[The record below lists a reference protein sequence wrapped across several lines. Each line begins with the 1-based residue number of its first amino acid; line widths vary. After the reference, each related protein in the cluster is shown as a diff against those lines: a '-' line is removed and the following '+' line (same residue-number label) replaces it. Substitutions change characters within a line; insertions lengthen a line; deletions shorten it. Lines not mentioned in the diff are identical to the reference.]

1 MENWGAPKIRG
12 RGMVKWQ
19 PFASLP
25 EQFEGIS
32 RILEEQYK
40 VPKPVITE
48 DTKQQ
53 IERAL
58 KESLQYNKEINIK
71 YYRNG
76 YLHEQYITVTGIN
89 SHSKTVYCTDAYNSN
104 TKFKIDEFTDVN

>member
-19 PFASLP
+19 PFASVS

-32 RILEEQYK
+32 RIIEEQYK
-40 VPKPVITE
+40 VPKPAITD

-58 KESLQYNKEINIK
+58 KESLQYNKEIHVE

-76 YLHEQYITVTGIN
+76 YLYEQYITITDIN
-89 SHSKTVYCTDAYNSN
+89 SYNKTVYCTDAYRIKS
-104 TKFKIDEFTDVN
+104 KFLIDEFTDIK